1 MVRLGLLLLLS
12 ANLYAAESTVG
23 FDAAATVYQAAAVR
37 SQVRATLGSMPAKM
51 RHLYADDES
60 TGLSEDQLAAVEIS
74 ATRGFRIDVFEPP
87 AIAALAADL
96 DTATVKGSL
105 DFLHGNAGQHMVAA
119 DVALAE
125 TDEATLDKIASGEL
139 AAPSGGTDRSAI
151 LDKIAIAS
159 RTVDSAVQIYLT
171 IARALAVGTAI
182 GSGLD
187 PIAADQR
194 VSKNEDAALRADLAQ
209 RMQAPLRRSLAY
221 GYRDLSNADLRSMLA
236 FLDTK
241 AGKKYTVAT
250 VAAMNAGF
258 DAMGRRCGEQIGERW
273 RETALAQRAQTTR
286 TAPTPPDLP

>member
-1 MVRLGLLLLLS
+1 MVRLGLLLLFS
-12 ANLYAAESTVG
+12 SGLYAAEPTVG
-23 FDAAATVYQAAAVR
+23 FDTAATVYQAAAVR
-37 SQVRATLGSMPAKM
+37 SQVRATLGSMPEKM
-51 RHLYADDES
+51 RHLYADDQS
-60 TGLSEDQLAAVEIS
+60 AALSQEQLAAVETS

-96 DTATVKGSL
+96 DPATVKSSL
-105 DFLHGNAGQHMVAA
+105 DFLHSAAGQRMVAA
-119 DVALAE
+119 DIALAE

-139 AAPSGGTDRSAI
+139 AAPSGTERNAI
-151 LDKIAIAS
+151 LDKIAIAT

-171 IARALAVGTAI
+171 IARALAIGTAI

-194 VSKNEDAALRADLAQ
+194 VSKNEDMALRADLAQ

-221 GYRDLSNADLRSMLA
+221 GYRNLSTADLRVLLA

-241 AGKKYTVAT
+241 AGKKYTAAT
-250 VAAMNAGF
+250 IAAMNAGF
-258 DAMGRRCGEQIGERW
+258 DAMGRRSGERIGERW
-273 RETALAQRAQTTR
+273 REMALAQRAQTTR

>member
-12 ANLYAAESTVG
+12 SSLYAAESTVG
-23 FDAAATVYQAAAVR
+23 FDTAATIYQAAAMR

-51 RHLYADDES
+51 RHLYADDQSAALTQE
-60 TGLSEDQLAAVEIS
+60 QLAAVETS
-74 ATRGFRIDVFEPP
+74 ATHGFRIDVFEPP

-96 DTATVKGSL
+96 DTATVKSSL
-105 DFLHGNAGQHMVAA
+105 DFLHSDAGQRMVAA

-139 AAPSGGTDRSAI
+139 AAPSGTERNAI
-151 LDKIAIAS
+151 LDKIEIDT

-171 IARALAVGTAI
+171 IARALAIGTAI

-221 GYRDLSNADLRSMLA
+221 SYRNLSTSDLRILLA

-241 AGKKYTVAT
+241 AGKKYIAAT

-258 DAMGRRCGEQIGERW
+258 DAMGRRCGERIGERW
-273 RETALAQRAQTTR
+273 REMALAQRAQTTR
-286 TAPTPPDLP
+286 TAPTAPDLP

>member
-12 ANLYAAESTVG
+12 ANLHAAGSIAG

-60 TGLSEDQLAAVEIS
+60 AALSEEQLAAVETS
-74 ATRGFRIDVFEPP
+74 ATGGFRIDVFEPP

-105 DFLHGNAGQHMVAA
+105 DFLHSNAGQHMVAA

-125 TDEATLDKIASGEL
+125 TDEATLDKISSGEL
-139 AAPSGGTDRSAI
+139 AAPSSTERDAI
-151 LDKIAIAS
+151 LDKIAAATRS
-159 RTVDSAVQIYLT
+159 VDSAVQIYLT
-171 IARALAVGTAI
+171 IARALAIGTAI
-182 GSGLD
+182 GGGMD

-194 VSKNEDAALRADLAQ
+194 VSKSEDAALRTDLAQ
-209 RMQAPLRRSLAY
+209 RMQGPLRRSLAY
-221 GYRDLSNADLRSMLA
+221 GYRDLSNADLRTMLA

-241 AGKKYTVAT
+241 AGKKYTTAN

-258 DAMGRRCGEQIGERW
+258 DAMGRRCGERIGERW
-273 RETALAQRAQTTR
+273 RELALAQRAKTTR
-286 TAPTPPDLP
+286 TTPTPPDLP